1 MKRHN
6 EKLLDYHITTNTQQ
20 QRAITISSTSH
31 HSSCCKSIKGCNY
44 KLKGVRID
52 QTLHQLLVDIGHVN
66 LDHGPMTHLAVTIKF
81 QPQHSKG
88 VTTDWVIAIF
98 LTLSPCPSYP
108 SPLLLTNQLL
118 HYQLNA
124 KVLPCFGDLSTLDLA
139 IVEIF
144 QKQKFEFI

>member
-1 MKRHN
+1 MERHK

-31 HSSCCKSIKGCNY
+31 HSSCCKSIKGCNL
-44 KLKGVRID
+44 KLKGARID

-66 LDHGPMTHLAVTIKF
+66 LDHSPMTHLAVTIKF

-98 LTLSPCPSYP
+98 LALSPCPSYP
-108 SPLLLTNQLL
+108 SPLLLTNQL

-124 KVLPCFGDLSTLDLA
+124 KVLPLLWGPSTLDLA

-144 QKQKFEFI
+144 QK